1 MDLKQRYIKVHK
13 TEEQGYMYTFESDF
27 ILELMRL
34 DLEKS
39 VSLVLQIEKY
49 LDENYLFTPDDEFE
63 LAGVIR
69 LKVPYYFVMEVIN
82 LEHIMFQS
90 LRTIDSDSYLDYYNK
105 NQVLTKYV

>member
-1 MDLKQRYIKVHK
+1 MDLEQRYIKVHE
-13 TEEQGYMYTFESDF
+13 TEDQGYMYTFESDF

-49 LDENYLFTPDDEFE
+49 LDDNYLYTPDDEFE
-63 LAGVIR
+63 LAGVI
-69 LKVPYYFVMEVIN
+69 KVEVPYFFVMEVIH
-82 LEHIMFQS
+82 LDYIMFHS